1 LKSSGRAGTIKR
13 TEWDNFAKNYDA
25 QMLDPVAYIFNHERK
40 KTSMATPTVDMDLC
54 IGCGLCSELC
64 PKVFELR
71 DDKAWV
77 TNPNACDTCD
87 CQQAVDSCPV
97 TAISL
102 A

>member
-1 LKSSGRAGTIKR
+1 MRVLYEAPGYERSSILP
-13 TEWDNFAKNYDA
+13 N
-25 QMLDPVAYIFNHERK
+25 IFFNQERM
-40 KTSMATPTVDMDLC
+40 KTPMAIPTVDMDLC

-97 TAISL
+97 TAISM

>member
-1 LKSSGRAGTIKR
+1 
-13 TEWDNFAKNYDA
+13 
-25 QMLDPVAYIFNHERK
+25 
-40 KTSMATPTVDMDLC
+40 MDLC

-77 TNPNACDTCD
+77 TNPNGCDTCD

-97 TAISL
+97 TAITME
-102 A
+102 

>member
-1 LKSSGRAGTIKR
+1 
-13 TEWDNFAKNYDA
+13 
-25 QMLDPVAYIFNHERK
+25 
-40 KTSMATPTVDMDLC
+40 MAVPKVDTDTC

-77 TNPNACDTCD
+77 VNPGACSTCD

-102 A
+102 E

>member
-1 LKSSGRAGTIKR
+1 LFPLIKN
-13 TEWDNFAKNYDA
+13 TEKGV
-25 QMLDPVAYIFNHERK
+25 MI
-40 KTSMATPTVDMDLC
+40 MATPKVDMDLC

-77 TNPNACDTCD
+77 INHNACDTCD

-97 TAISL
+97 TAI
-102 A
+102 AME

>member
-1 LKSSGRAGTIKR
+1 MSYALWCTVITKRIALFPLIKNI
-13 TEWDNFAKNYDA
+13 EKGV
-25 QMLDPVAYIFNHERK
+25 MI
-40 KTSMATPTVDMDLC
+40 MATPKVDMDLC

-77 TNPNACDTCD
+77 INPNACDTCD

-97 TAISL
+97 TAI
-102 A
+102 AME

>member
-1 LKSSGRAGTIKR
+1 MYSMVYSCKQGIVLFPLIKII
-13 TEWDNFAKNYDA
+13 EKGV
-25 QMLDPVAYIFNHERK
+25 MIMV
-40 KTSMATPTVDMDLC
+40 TPKVDMDLC

-77 TNPNACDTCD
+77 INANACDTCD

-102 A
+102 E

>member
-1 LKSSGRAGTIKR
+1 MISIIVALFVNYALTISFYER
-13 TEWDNFAKNYDA
+13 MDYD
-25 QMLDPVAYIFNHERK
+25 
-40 KTSMATPTVDMDLC
+40 MATPKVDMDLC

-77 TNPNACDTCD
+77 INPNACDTCD

-97 TAISL
+97 VAISL
-102 A
+102 E

>member
-1 LKSSGRAGTIKR
+1 MYIMERPGPFVIGCVRSHADSPLSSSSLSS
-13 TEWDNFAKNYDA
+13 F
-25 QMLDPVAYIFNHERK
+25 K
-40 KTSMATPTVDMDLC
+40 KGVITMATPRIDTDLC

-77 TNPNACDTCD
+77 LNPNACDTCD

-97 TAISL
+97 TAIAL
-102 A
+102 E

>member
-1 LKSSGRAGTIKR
+1 MRVKLEPTNI
-13 TEWDNFAKNYDA
+13 F
-25 QMLDPVAYIFNHERK
+25 FNHERMEIP
-40 KTSMATPTVDMDLC
+40 MANPIVDMDLC

-71 DDKAWV
+71 EDKAWV

>member
-1 LKSSGRAGTIKR
+1 MTLKSVSNAGTITKEHPLSNR
-13 TEWDNFAKNYDA
+13 FAGGSCLRIIT
-25 QMLDPVAYIFNHERK
+25 QHEERIN
-40 KTSMATPTVDMDLC
+40 SMATPNVDLDLC

-77 TNPNACDTCD
+77 INPNACDTCD

-102 A
+102 S

>member
-1 LKSSGRAGTIKR
+1 MFPVISLD
-13 TEWDNFAKNYDA
+13 TER
-25 QMLDPVAYIFNHERK
+25 MIL
-40 KTSMATPTVDMDLC
+40 SMATPRVDLDLC

-77 TNPNACDTCD
+77 NNPNGCDTCD

-102 A
+102 E

>member
-1 LKSSGRAGTIKR
+1 MLH
-13 TEWDNFAKNYDA
+13 E
-25 QMLDPVAYIFNHERK
+25 MLDLSKYIFNHERK
-40 KTSMATPTVDMDLC
+40 KYSMATPTVDLDLC

-77 TNPNACDTCD
+77 INPNACDTCD